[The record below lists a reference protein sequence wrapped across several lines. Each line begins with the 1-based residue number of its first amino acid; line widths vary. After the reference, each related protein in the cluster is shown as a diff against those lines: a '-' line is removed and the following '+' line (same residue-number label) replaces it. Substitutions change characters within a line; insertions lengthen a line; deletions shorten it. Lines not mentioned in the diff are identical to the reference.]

1 MNVLPPAL
9 GQAFRIAAAELGM
22 ASAAQLFIDEL
33 AKTGGA
39 QAVAELRDRL
49 GREYPVLDY
58 VAARWLAGEE
68 EPAIDPDPVVKALA
82 GIERLLVVGL
92 EAAHLDALLPRL
104 GDLEVGFVT
113 EGRALMPE
121 WRRVLANYAAVGD
134 ESRVA
139 AVGLSDFQLWA
150 GPRAALMTFIYG
162 GNRHVV
168 HVSGQW
174 LRVSGPDVR
183 TQFRSLV
190 AWDVLGGALHVYP
203 RWFAE
208 VSRSTFTEV
217 IGP

>member
-1 MNVLPPAL
+1 MSVLPPAL

-33 AKTGGA
+33 AKAGDA
-39 QAVAELRDRL
+39 RAVAELRDRL

-58 VAARWLAGEE
+58 AAARWLANEE
-68 EPAIDPDPVVKALA
+68 PPAIDPGPMVKALG
-82 GIERLLVVGL
+82 GIERLSVVGL
-92 EAAHLDALLPRL
+92 EAAHLDALLPLL
-104 GDLEVGFVT
+104 GGVEVGFIT

-121 WRRVLANYAAVGD
+121 WRRVLANYAGAGD
-134 ESRVA
+134 EGRVA

-162 GNRHVV
+162 GDGHVV

-190 AWDVLGGALHVYP
+190 AWDVVGGALHVYP

-208 VSRSTFTEV
+208 VSRSTFTKV